1 MTAPVSV
8 VLAVIG
14 LIVSARTHLN
24 MVLFGQPVSISVLG
38 LLFAAL
44 MLALLAL
51 ILHLI
56 RVLAREFRKQ
66 PEPIIKTVRWER
78 I

>member
-24 MVLFGQPVSISVLG
+24 AVLFGQHFSISVLG
-38 LLFAAL
+38 LLFTL
-44 MLALLAL
+44 LLLAMLAL

-56 RVLAREFRKQ
+56 RVLATEFRKQ
-66 PEPIIKTVRWER
+66 PEPVIKTVRWER